1 MFPTKFDYFFIDE
14 QYDLKYNMQ
23 IDGFFTNY
31 KDDSTIITSNTV
43 YQKIYDEIGGKYD
56 CIFIP
61 TNAENVKEYI
71 SLNDSIRLNNP
82 TIDDAIKYY
91 KTFNVIKKISYVLS
105 IVFALFSIGLL
116 LNFILQS
123 ISDKTKTIGI
133 LKANGCN
140 NFVLSKI
147 FLAESIIMAF
157 IIFIVTLLTI
167 TFTYLLLSKR
177 YINVSIYGLNILIIP
192 ILLFVVFLFSIL
204 GCLFPLI
211 RIRHLSPNDIII
223 KS

>member
-1 MFPTKFDYFFIDE
+1 M
-14 QYDLKYNMQ
+14 
-23 IDGFFTNY
+23 
-31 KDDSTIITSNTV
+31 
-43 YQKIYDEIGGKYD
+43 
-56 CIFIP
+56 
-61 TNAENVKEYI
+61 
-71 SLNDSIRLNNP
+71 
-82 TIDDAIKYY
+82 
-91 KTFNVIKKISYVLS
+91 IKKISYVLL

-147 FLAESIIMAF
+147 FLAEGIIMAF

-177 YINVSIYGLNILIIP
+177 YINVSIYGIKYFNY
-192 ILLFVVFLFSIL
+192 SY
-204 GCLFPLI
+204 
-211 RIRHLSPNDIII
+211 III
-223 KS
+223 RCFFIFNIMTLIYSYTYKTSFTK